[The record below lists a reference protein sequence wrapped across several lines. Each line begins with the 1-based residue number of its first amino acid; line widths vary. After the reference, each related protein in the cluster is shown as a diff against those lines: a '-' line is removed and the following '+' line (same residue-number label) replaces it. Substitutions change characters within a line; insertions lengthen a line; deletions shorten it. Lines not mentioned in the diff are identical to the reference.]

1 MMTGVQ
7 RPIRGDFA
15 RDLQNELQHK
25 LGQPNSEIR
34 ERLERIYDQVLTD
47 GKFDLSKLPEDA
59 QRDLRKLEKASEQF
73 ESFFVKKLLTQMRAT
88 SFAPEKGPMMDFAK
102 ETMDQ
107 AVADEAARGQGSLGI
122 ARQVF
127 LSQAVRLV
135 QENATKPAA

>member
-34 ERLERIYDQVLTD
+34 ERLEKIYDQVLTN

-135 QENATKPAA
+135 QENATKPAV